1 MHSESLSYH
10 DDSDIYVNN
19 ILLTLR
25 EDFIYKKQAN
35 CCILLATLSLILI
48 ACHYF
53 IIVIKKDRNSFGKVA
68 KSKYD
73 WKRRVKLWIW
83 TTNGPN
89 RSIFPSL
96 RVKVQKDKS
105 WWSHDYCYDELCNP
119 NMTWS
124 YLILP
129 WMNITRFL
137 PQLSVASSV
146 GVGKGIEISTPIE
159 LINMVSHENIC
170 LQKCQ
175 VVLVSFQLSKSR
187 RSAKRLHRL

>member
-35 CCILLATLSLILI
+35 CCILLATLILILI

-73 WKRRVKLWIW
+73 
-83 TTNGPN
+83 
-89 RSIFPSL
+89 
-96 RVKVQKDKS
+96 
-105 WWSHDYCYDELCNP
+105 
-119 NMTWS
+119 
-124 YLILP
+124 
-129 WMNITRFL
+129 
-137 PQLSVASSV
+137 
-146 GVGKGIEISTPIE
+146 
-159 LINMVSHENIC
+159 
-170 LQKCQ
+170 
-175 VVLVSFQLSKSR
+175 
-187 RSAKRLHRL
+187 